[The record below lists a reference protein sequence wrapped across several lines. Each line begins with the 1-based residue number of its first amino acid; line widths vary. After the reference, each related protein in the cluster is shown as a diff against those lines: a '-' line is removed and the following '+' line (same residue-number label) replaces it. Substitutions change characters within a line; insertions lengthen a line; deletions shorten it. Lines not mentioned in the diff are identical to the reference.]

1 LGAGNSG
8 QWEGKA
14 MNDNKRLEPLAT
26 KRLEYNE
33 ELYLLVDFLNK
44 NLKDRN
50 LIFGLTLEEDGKA
63 VISIYDG

>member
-1 LGAGNSG
+1 
-8 QWEGKA
+8 